1 MKADLIHTPEG
12 VRDIYGDEYS
22 KKLQVEGILHEQ
34 LERYGYQDIQTPT
47 FEFLEVFG
55 KEIGTTPV
63 KDLFKFCDSDGNLLC
78 LRPDFTPSMAR
89 CAAKYFSETRLP
101 LRLSYQGN
109 TFSNTNLL
117 QGKLKENTQM
127 GGELMGDPSV
137 EADGEIISM
146 VVESL
151 LAAGLQ
157 DFQVSIGEVDYFRG
171 LCEEWKLSVPQ
182 EARIRELVSNKNYLA
197 AKEYLQS
204 EQVAASAIETF
215 SKIEELVGTVE
226 VLQDARQL
234 TRNSTALEAVE
245 RLSELYQVLTY
256 YGVEKYVSFD
266 LGMLNSY
273 QYYTGIIFKAYT
285 HGIGDVVVKG
295 GRYDRLL
302 SFFGKNSPAIGFVI
316 VIDDL
321 MQALRRQKI
330 RIPLPENK
338 VWIIYTL
345 ESYGEA
351 LQKAKKLREE
361 KQRVQLLPKESAWT
375 KADYEKLA
383 EENGVHQVLYFE

>member
-117 QGKLKENTQM
+117 QGKLKETTQM

-273 QYYTGIIFKAYT
+273 RYYTGIIFKAYT

>member
-285 HGIGDVVVKG
+285 YGIGDVVVKG